1 MGLTD
6 GSEDSGDQD
15 MLHEGK
21 DPEDDEKERV
31 CIESVRV
38 RR

>member
-1 MGLTD
+1 MGLID

-21 DPEDDEKERV
+21 DSEDDERERV
-31 CIESVRV
+31 CTESVRV